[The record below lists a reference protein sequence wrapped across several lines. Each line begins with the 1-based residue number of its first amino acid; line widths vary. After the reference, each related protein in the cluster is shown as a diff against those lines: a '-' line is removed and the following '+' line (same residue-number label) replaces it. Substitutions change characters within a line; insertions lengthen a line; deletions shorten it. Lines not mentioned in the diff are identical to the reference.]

1 MDLLMFSASQCLCG
15 ERRLSMLIPGF
26 ATPEGTARLRDRFA
40 ARLPGHFRAAQ
51 GLWISSI
58 GIGTYLG
65 EPSDD
70 QDTRYWEAIR
80 RAVSL
85 GVNVIDSA
93 INYRHQRSERAVAQ
107 ALAALISSGEVRRDE
122 VVVASKG
129 GFLSF
134 DKEEPADPS
143 AYFQEK
149 LLDPGVIR
157 MEEVVAGCH
166 VMSPKYLE
174 NQIDASRRNLGLE
187 TIDIYYV
194 HNPETQLSHVGR
206 DEFFRRLRA
215 AFAALEKAVSDGKIR
230 MYGTA
235 TWNAYRVTPTSA
247 DALSLTDVLRVA
259 EEVGGKDH
267 SFRAIQLPFSLAMPE
282 AAVANTQ
289 PAGRKPGP
297 LLQVARSHG
306 LLVFASAT
314 LLQGQLTESLPPELR
329 EWFPHMQTDAQRA
342 IQFVRST
349 PGITSA
355 LVGMSNLD
363 HVRENLGT
371 ALAEPM
377 TLEQFRAILQGT

>member
-1 MDLLMFSASQCLCG
+1 
-15 ERRLSMLIPGF
+15 MLIPGF
-26 ATPEGTARLRDRFA
+26 ATTEGTARLRDRFA

-70 QDTRYWEAIR
+70 QDARYREAIR

-93 INYRHQRSERAVAQ
+93 INYRHQRSERAIAQ

-122 VVVASKG
+122 IVLASKG

-134 DKEEPADPS
+134 DEEEPADPS
-143 AYFQEK
+143 TYFQEK
-149 LLDPGVIR
+149 FLGPGIIR

-194 HNPETQLSHVGR
+194 HNPETQLSQVGR
-206 DEFFRRLRA
+206 EEFFRRLRA

-230 MYGTA
+230 RYGTA

-247 DALSLTDVLRVA
+247 EALSLTDVLRVA

-267 SFRAIQLPFSLAMPE
+267 SFRAIQLPFNLAMPE
-282 AAVANTQ
+282 AAVTNTQ
-289 PAGRKPGP
+289 PAGQKPGP
-297 LLQVARSHG
+297 LLQAARSHG
-306 LLVFASAT
+306 LLVFASAP

-329 EWFPHMQTDAQRA
+329 NWFPRMQTDAQRA

-377 TLEQFRAILQGT
+377 TLEQFRAILQGK

>member
-1 MDLLMFSASQCLCG
+1 
-15 ERRLSMLIPGF
+15 MLIPGF
-26 ATPEGTARLRDRFA
+26 ATTEGTARLRDRFT
-40 ARLPGHFRAAQ
+40 ARLPGHFRSAQ

-93 INYRHQRSERAVAQ
+93 INYRHQRSERAIAQ

-122 VVVASKG
+122 IVLASKG

-134 DKEEPADPS
+134 DEEEPADPS
-143 AYFQEK
+143 TYFQEK
-149 LLDPGVIR
+149 FLGPGIIR

-194 HNPETQLSHVGR
+194 HNPETQLSQVGR
-206 DEFFRRLRA
+206 EEFFRRLRA

-230 MYGTA
+230 RYGTA

-247 DALSLTDVLRVA
+247 EALSLTDVLRVA

-267 SFRAIQLPFSLAMPE
+267 SFRAIQLPFNLAMPE

-289 PAGRKPGP
+289 QAALKQDPP
-297 LLQVARSHG
+297 LQVARSHG
-306 LLVFASAT
+306 LLVFASAP
-314 LLQGQLTESLPPELR
+314 LLQGQLTQGLPLELR
-329 EWFPHMQTDAQRA
+329 NWFPRMQTDAQRA

>member
-1 MDLLMFSASQCLCG
+1 
-15 ERRLSMLIPGF
+15 MLIPGF
-26 ATPEGTARLRDRFA
+26 ASTEGTARFRERFA
-40 ARLPGHFRAAQ
+40 ARLPGHFRAAR

-65 EPSDD
+65 EPTAE
-70 QDTRYWEAIR
+70 QDARYREAIR

-85 GVNVIDSA
+85 GVNIIDSA

-107 ALAALISSGEVRRDE
+107 VLAALISAGEIRRDE
-122 VVVASKG
+122 ILVASKG

-134 DKEEPADPS
+134 DGEEPPDPS

-149 LLDPGVIR
+149 LLDAGIIR

-174 NQIDASRRNLGLE
+174 NQVDASRRNLGLE
-187 TIDIYYV
+187 TLDIYYV
-194 HNPETQLSHVGR
+194 HNPETQLSQVGR
-206 DEFFRRLRA
+206 EEFFRRLKA

-235 TWNAYRVTPTSA
+235 TWNAYRASPTSA
-247 DALSLTDVLRVA
+247 EALSLTDVLRVA

-267 SFRAIQLPFSLAMPE
+267 RFRAIQLPFNLAMPE

-289 PAGRKPGP
+289 KAGRMLGP
-297 LLQVARSHG
+297 LLQVARAHG
-306 LLVFASAT
+306 LLVFASAP
-314 LLQGQLTESLPPELR
+314 LLQGQLTEGLPPKFR
-329 EWFPHMQTDAQRA
+329 NWFPHLQTDAQRA

-349 PGITSA
+349 PGISSA
-355 LVGMSNLD
+355 LVGMSSLE
-363 HVRENLGT
+363 HVQENLAT

>member
-1 MDLLMFSASQCLCG
+1 
-15 ERRLSMLIPGF
+15 MLIPGF

-51 GLWISSI
+51 GLWVSSI

-70 QDTRYWEAIR
+70 QDARYREAIR

-93 INYRHQRSERAVAQ
+93 INYRHQRSERAIAQ

-122 VVVASKG
+122 IVVASKG

-134 DKEEPADPS
+134 DGEEPADPS

-149 LLDPGVIR
+149 LLDPGVLR

-166 VMSPKYLE
+166 AMSPKYLE
-174 NQIDASRRNLGLE
+174 NQIEASRRNLGLE
-187 TIDIYYV
+187 TIDVYYV

-206 DEFFRRLRA
+206 EEFFRRLRA
-215 AFAALEKAVSDGKIR
+215 AFAALEKAVSEGKIR
-230 MYGTA
+230 RYGTA

-247 DALSLTDVLRVA
+247 EALSLTDILRVA

-267 SFRAIQLPFSLAMPE
+267 SFRAIQLPFNLAMPE
-282 AAVANTQ
+282 AAMANTQ
-289 PAGRKPGP
+289 PAGQKPGP
-297 LLQVARSHG
+297 LLQVARAQG
-306 LLVFASAT
+306 LMVFASAA
-314 LLQGQLTESLPPELR
+314 LLQGQLTQGLPPELR
-329 EWFPHMQTDAQRA
+329 NWFPRMQTDAQRA

-355 LVGMSNLD
+355 LVGMSNLE
-363 HVRENLGT
+363 HVQENLGT

-377 TLEQFRAILQGT
+377 TLEQFRAILQGN